1 MRVIL
6 PGICQLFR
14 RLFSDYL
21 VGGKWES
28 CRDDKNLRE
37 ILTSVPKHNKFSETV
52 FGHLDRIMKEK
63 PNISLIASEAYI
75 VFVHNKTI
83 DWLNGKTDQEKSLL
97 LSHARKDVKSARCKF
112 MTRISE
118 IERRRRANLED
129 KMKKAEELEKARLK
143 RLEDYTNAI
152 LDWGLWQTDVQV
164 DFHMGTDFK
173 TKTDKISAM
182 KAQLNFRKH
191 VLMFS
196 CNDPKTKMYSILQ
209 NQ

>member
-1 MRVIL
+1 MSTS
-6 PGICQLFR
+6 R
-14 RLFSDYL
+14 RLYSDYL

-28 CRDDKNLRE
+28 CRGDKDLRE
-37 ILTSVPKHNKFSETV
+37 SLTSVPKHNNFSETV
-52 FGHLDRIMKEK
+52 FGQLDRIMKEK

-75 VFVHNKTI
+75 MFVHNKTI

-97 LSHARKDVKSARCKF
+97 LSQARKYVKPARCKF

-129 KMKKAEELEKARLK
+129 KMKKAEELETARLK

-173 TKTDKISAM
+173 TKTDKISALT
-182 KAQLNFRKH
+182 AQLNFCKH

-196 CNDPKTKMYSILQ
+196 CNDPKTKIYSILQ

>member
-14 RLFSDYL
+14 RLFSNYL
-21 VGGKWES
+21 VGGKWKS
-28 CRDDKNLRE
+28 CRDDNNLRE

-75 VFVHNKTI
+75 MFVHNKTI

-97 LSHARKDVKSARCKF
+97 LLSQARKNVKSGRCKF

-152 LDWGLWQTDVQV
+152 LDWGLWQ
-164 DFHMGTDFK
+164 
-173 TKTDKISAM
+173 
-182 KAQLNFRKH
+182 
-191 VLMFS
+191 
-196 CNDPKTKMYSILQ
+196 P
-209 NQ
+209 

>member
-1 MRVIL
+1 
-6 PGICQLFR
+6 
-14 RLFSDYL
+14 LFSDYL

-75 VFVHNKTI
+75 MFVHNKTI

-118 IERRRRANLED
+118 IERRRIANLED

-143 RLEDYTNAI
+143 RLEDYINAI
-152 LDWGLWQTDVQV
+152 
-164 DFHMGTDFK
+164 
-173 TKTDKISAM
+173 
-182 KAQLNFRKH
+182 
-191 VLMFS
+191 
-196 CNDPKTKMYSILQ
+196 
-209 NQ
+209 